1 MLRCL
6 VSSFTKKQDILNHS
20 MKMIIQFKQVK
31 ELNTNIPLSKIIDL
45 REIKS
50 LPLSRFLIKFKFV
63 LFRKTIRVAFR
74 NARRYNLERT

>member
-1 MLRCL
+1 MMLRCL

-50 LPLSRFLIKFKFV
+50 LPLSRIKFKFV